1 MVSSRLIYGGLRVWC
16 LKVIL
21 NNPGI
26 WRRFFSISDAYHVV
40 STLLSLPV
48 SDHMLEQTFKVL
60 DDVT

>member
-1 MVSSRLIYGGLRVWC
+1 MVSSLLIYGGSRVWC

-21 NNPGI
+21 DYPGMETL
-26 WRRFFSISDAYHVV
+26 FSISDAYFVV
-40 STLLSLPV
+40 STLLSLPT